1 MPVNAASH
9 GYMALNAIFCCY
21 ARVMRT
27 RYHPIFSYPLQG
39 LVVILL
45 PCWISLVQASEHRPF
60 GIGIGFYSPPAAR
73 LTPVD
78 ARQASLTLEAL
89 GIELEK
95 QVAERGAYDPAA
107 GEWWLGAAEQAFS
120 LGDYQLAEKWFGAA
134 LHNLRLNEGLQSAS
148 QLTIV
153 ERLIAAARYRG
164 DRAQLAD
171 RVDYRFRLL
180 GLGNSPY
187 DETILAAANDWLAV
201 RTELLI
207 DDSFNARIAYELYDR
222 ADTLQS
228 AVCDDPLWRASWCR
242 AISFRL
248 LGVMTVIDWYVRP
261 VVQDTLGPSTLSTFQ
276 RHDPVW
282 DDSPI
287 DHKLRTLNSTI
298 GGRARRIFENWRTY
312 FPSDDHLRLIAADWD
327 WVHGRRAQALSAYRD
342 LHGRHPQWFSRPVP
356 LPDLPKLTPD
366 PRLASDSE
374 VYALRCQINGWGR
387 ATQIELTS
395 ELEAGTGT
403 VRRQL
408 REVKFRPAFDTTG
421 EPVEANFEA
430 EIVGFRY

>member
-1 MPVNAASH
+1 
-9 GYMALNAIFCCY
+9 
-21 ARVMRT
+21 MRT
-27 RYHPIFSYPLQG
+27 RHHPFFGIGLPG
-39 LVVILL
+39 LVVTLL
-45 PCWISLVQASEHRPF
+45 PFWIGLVQASEHRPF

-73 LTPVD
+73 PTPVD

-180 GLGNSPY
+180 GLGKSPY

-201 RTELLI
+201 RTELLVV
-207 DDSFNARIAYELYDR
+207 DNFNPRTAHELYDR

-228 AVCDDPLWRASWCR
+228 AVCDDPQWRASWCR
-242 AISFRL
+242 AFSFRL

-261 VVQDTLGPSTLSTFQ
+261 LVQDTLGPSTLSAFQ
-276 RHDPVW
+276 RYDPVW

-287 DHKLRTLNSTI
+287 DHKLQTLNSTI
-298 GGRARRIFENWRTY
+298 GGRARRIFENWRTH
-312 FPSDDHLRLIAADWD
+312 FPTDDHLRLIAADWD

-342 LHGRHPQWFSRPVP
+342 LHGRHPQWFSRPAP
-356 LPDLPKLTPD
+356 LPDLPNLTPD

-395 ELEAGTGT
+395 ELGAGAGT

-408 REVKFRPAFDTTG
+408 REVKFRPAFDATG
-421 EPVEANFEA
+421 EPVEAYFEA
-430 EIVGFRY
+430 EIVGFRH